1 MWSRGRESKE
11 MVKQGSERERESK
24 YWSVK
29 EMRRQREERGDEE
42 TEEVGLS

>member
-1 MWSRGRESKE
+1 
-11 MVKQGSERERESK
+11 MVKQGSERERERESK